1 MTTVT
6 VLPVAVYSA
15 GAHAVGPVAIGD
27 TVTSLQ
33 IAVQRNTLADLTIW
47 PLSTDTIAFDIQV
60 SFDGGVTWQQ
70 WFNGSDSG
78 GRHVNKDG
86 SEAHWIGPP
95 RSQFPAAVTQVRGT
109 RGARPH
115 APTACAGGR
124 TSAH

>member
-1 MTTVT
+1 MATVT
-6 VLPVAVYSA
+6 VLPVAVYPA
-15 GAHAVGPVAIGD
+15 GAQAVGPVAIGN

-60 SFDGGVTWQQ
+60 SFDGGVIWQQ

-86 SEAHWIGPP
+86 SEA
-95 RSQFPAAVTQVRGT
+95 QFMYVQGSIAPGTGRQMKATITFSANIKTGATVTVI
-109 RGARPH
+109 
-115 APTACAGGR
+115 
-124 TSAH
+124 